1 MSPTQNSCFK
11 LNVLKKTYFQVVVEK
26 LGKLSS
32 LSKEQQRQEIVC
44 KMPLSRLKILGENL
58 GDISEKL
65 GDIFFQ
71 PSGNTDHLRGQFL
84 TTLGL
89 IMLT

>member
-1 MSPTQNSCFK
+1 MSPILNSCFK

-44 KMPLSRLKILGENL
+44 KMF
-58 GDISEKL
+58 L
-65 GDIFFQ
+65 GDIFF
-71 PSGNTDHLRGQFL
+71 
-84 TTLGL
+84 
-89 IMLT
+89 